1 MFNFKKSS
9 FIEKQE
15 FSGIFIYFFVN
26 IIEINKQFGK
36 TPYAILT
43 ITKAKP
49 FIFLEA

>member
-1 MFNFKKSS
+1 M
-9 FIEKQE
+9 
-15 FSGIFIYFFVN
+15 FIYFFVN